1 MTLKPNI
8 VRQESR
14 SGGRYVRALP
24 DGTEADLTYI
34 EMTPGVVTITHTGT
48 PRQHRGQGIA
58 ATLVARAVDDF
69 RAEGKKVIPAC
80 WFARE
85 QFGEHPEWSELLFRK
100 GETRA

>member
-1 MTLKPNI
+1 MILTPSIL
-8 VRQESR
+8 REEGR

-24 DGTEADLTYI
+24 DGTRAELTYL
-34 EMTPGVVTITHTGT
+34 ETPPGVVTITHTGT

-58 ATLVARAVDDF
+58 ASLVARAVDDF

-85 QFGEHPEWSELLFRK
+85 QFAEHPEWSELLFRK
-100 GETRA
+100 DKTQE